1 MPDTPQPNPPYPNDD
16 SLPAS
21 ESGDPQDA
29 TILSRS
35 ATLRRMV
42 QRFQQETLSAA
53 LDIDRSQ
60 SSEILTSSES
70 PLSVTPPAQDTPTD
84 NLRQV
89 VIMPSSRPEPKVLD
103 SQVIAPRAE
112 TGMTG
117 PNNDDAPWTL
127 QQFFNGEIDLDAE
140 LAKRFPTMPM
150 MSMVKFRTLGSHS
163 GRRVATLSSQDGSAS
178 LTFDGD
184 TSTKMIHMSF
194 TLGSMLTL
202 RFTLNELSD
211 LDRSRWLELMKRD
224 EGGLAF
230 LWGQTRWSND
240 YVICIARKYFTNFY
254 AFSPHNFEAAV
265 RLTPG
270 VIRQLLDWIEDIWSA
285 GPPADETP
293 PTLLTW

>member
-1 MPDTPQPNPPYPNDD
+1 MPDTPPTTPPYSNTD
-16 SLPAS
+16 LPPS
-21 ESGDPQDA
+21 EQGDPHDA

-35 ATLRRMV
+35 AALRKMV
-42 QRFQQETLSAA
+42 ERFQHDKLSAT
-53 LDIDRSQ
+53 LDVDRSQ
-60 SSEILTSSES
+60 VIES
-70 PLSVTPPAQDTPTD
+70 RATGETPRPSVFQEPTKD

-89 VIMPSSRPEPKVLD
+89 VIVPAPRPEAKVLD
-103 SQVIAPRAE
+103 SQALTAQPETAMTAPS
-112 TGMTG
+112 
-117 PNNDDAPWTL
+117 NDEAPWTL
-127 QQFFNGEIDLDAE
+127 QQFFNGDIDLDAE

-150 MSMVKFRTLGSHS
+150 MSMVKFRTLGSTS

-184 TSTKMIHMSF
+184 MATKVVQMSF

-202 RFTLNELSD
+202 RFTMNDLSD
-211 LDRSRWLELMKRD
+211 LDRARWLELMRRE

-230 LWGQTRWSND
+230 LWGQARWAND

-265 RLTPG
+265 RFTPSVVG
-270 VIRQLLDWIEDIWSA
+270 QVLDWLEEVWTS
-285 GPPADETP
+285 GPPPEETP

>member
-1 MPDTPQPNPPYPNDD
+1 MPDTPQPNPPYPNDE

-21 ESGDPQDA
+21 ESGDPHDA

-60 SSEILTSSES
+60 SSETLTPAEI
-70 PLSVTPPAQDTPTD
+70 PLPATPPAEETPTEH
-84 NLRQV
+84 LRQV
-89 VIMPSSRPEPKVLD
+89 VIVPPARPEPKILD
-103 SQVIAPRAE
+103 SQAITPRVE

-184 TSTKMIHMSF
+184 TATKMIHMSF

>member
-1 MPDTPQPNPPYPNDD
+1 MPDTPQPTPPSSHEDA
-16 SLPAS
+16 LPAS

-35 ATLRRMV
+35 AALRRMV
-42 QRFQQETLSAA
+42 QRFQQDNLSAA
-53 LDIDRSQ
+53 LDVDRSQ
-60 SSEILTSSES
+60 SEKFSTSES
-70 PLSVTPPAQDTPTD
+70 PLAVTPPTEEMPVD

-89 VIMPSSRPEPKVLD
+89 VIVPSSRPEPKVLD
-103 SQVIAPRAE
+103 SQAITPHVE
-112 TGMTG
+112 TGMTS
-117 PNNDDAPWTL
+117 PHNDDAPWTL

-178 LTFDGD
+178 LTLDGD
-184 TSTKMIHMSF
+184 TTTKEIQMSF

-211 LDRSRWLELMKRD
+211 LDRSRWLELMRRD

-270 VIRQLLDWIEDIWSA
+270 VIRQLLEWLEDIWSA
-285 GPPADETP
+285 GPPAPEVP

>member
-1 MPDTPQPNPPYPNDD
+1 MPDTPQPTPSYSNDD
-16 SLPAS
+16 ASLPTS

-42 QRFQQETLSAA
+42 QRFQHDTLSAA

-60 SSEILTSSES
+60 STDKFLSSES
-70 PLSVTPPAQDTPTD
+70 PLSVAPLPEGSSID

-89 VIMPSSRPEPKVLD
+89 VIAPSPRPEPKVLD
-103 SQVIAPRAE
+103 SQSLANRPE
-112 TGMTG
+112 STMTG
-117 PNNDDAPWTL
+117 PNDDAPWTL
-127 QQFFNGEIDLDAE
+127 QQFFNGDIDLDAE

-184 TSTKMIHMSF
+184 ISTKVIQMSF

-202 RFTLNELSD
+202 RFSMNELSE
-211 LDRSRWLELMKRD
+211 LDRTRWLELMKRE

-270 VIRQLLDWIEDIWSA
+270 VIKQLLEWLEDIWSS
-285 GPPADETP
+285 GPPANESP